1 MIPAF
6 FGAVAV
12 VSLAVCWRNTRCEG
26 MTRIEVFRMRMKS
39 LFLVLALCSLCSKV
53 TVHTY
58 RHFNPPPPEI
68 IGP

>member
-6 FGAVAV
+6 FAAVAA
-12 VSLAVCWRNTRCEG
+12 VSLTVCWHNTRCEG
-26 MTRIEVFRMRMKS
+26 MTRTEIFRMRMKS
-39 LFLVLALCSLCSKV
+39 LFLVLVLCSLCSKV

-58 RHFNPPPPEI
+58 GHFNPPPPVI

>member
-6 FGAVAV
+6 FAAVAA
-12 VSLAVCWRNTRCEG
+12 VSLTVCWQNTRCKG
-26 MTRIEVFRMRMKS
+26 MTRTEVFRMRMKS
-39 LFLVLALCSLCSKV
+39 LLLVLALCSLCSKL

-58 RHFNPPPPEI
+58 RHFNPPPPVI

>member
-1 MIPAF
+1 
-6 FGAVAV
+6 
-12 VSLAVCWRNTRCEG
+12 
-26 MTRIEVFRMRMKS
+26 MTRFEVLRMRMKC

-58 RHFNPPPPEI
+58 GHFNPPPPVI